1 MTTYP
6 STTDLYFQNKIAGKK
21 EFDYK
26 YDSSEKTCEHNFFT
40 LAPHQEFVKRFI
52 SYNSYYNGLLL
63 YHGLGS
69 GKTCSAIGI
78 TEETRKYIKYHKNF
92 KPIIIVASSNVQSNF
107 KLQLF
112 DKHKLEKVKNQWVI
126 HGCLGS
132 SLLEEIGL
140 SHVNELDK
148 SQIIK
153 KIHKLIK
160 KYYVFMGYI
169 EFSNLID
176 THNKEALKREFQ
188 DRMIVIDEIHNIRT
202 TKEGNEQNDMQ
213 KVARHLEYLVTH
225 VKYMKLIF
233 LTGTPMF
240 NGHEEIVFMLNI
252 LNLNDKNNK
261 INKSDLFK
269 KNGEFR
275 ADGKEKLIA
284 MANGYIS
291 YVRGENPYTFPHLI
305 QPKLFEPN
313 RSLLTIPYP
322 NKMYNGMDLTDK
334 IEHLDLYLSEV
345 EGAQKDAY
353 IEKIATLVQ
362 KKYKGQS
369 ASIDGLNYSE
379 ILIPLQ
385 CLNIYYGESDE
396 QSGIEVIPMNYKLS
410 GSPKVY
416 HSFEYKDPEHKLF
429 QKDNLAHYSIKM
441 KSILDK
447 LEKADGIILI
457 YSQWIY
463 YGVLPMA
470 LCLEEL
476 GYKRFGS
483 KTQNLIQNKK
493 GKYSYSIICGNK
505 ELSPDIDE
513 DIEALTNHNTNGERV
528 KVVIV
533 SQTGTEGIDLKNV
546 RQVHILE
553 PWYNMN
559 RIEQV
564 IGRARR
570 NCSHKELPD
579 THKNVQVFLHS
590 CRLDEDIEPLDM
602 YLYRLCERK
611 NTIIGKVSRILKE
624 ISVDCLLNESQK
636 DFAKVDGSVALITSE
651 GDEIMYEI
659 KDKPY
664 TNICDYQ
671 ETCEYRCQCDQKDTI
686 MDNSTYSY
694 THIMNDQ
701 MPQQLKL
708 YFKDRYVYTYDTL
721 KYEMLNLYPFMKDE
735 EFEYAIEKLMSEDVY
750 DKYEERGKIIK
761 IHDLLLFQPYI
772 SDYDYISTEERM
784 NPLLYEN
791 TFDME
796 EIHIT
801 PTDPLKEF
809 KERVDQD
816 LAKIRATAT
825 YKKIKKDETNIF
837 LSRFKDERFLK
848 DLLIEK
854 HFESLPVSDQLFVL
868 NESNQEIRKVL
879 YDTFV
884 VQDKIPLLDETS
896 LQRTSQYYAL
906 KKDKWEE
913 TDPLSPKEKPNV
925 SNIYG
930 FVKLTGQNK
939 RIQKISFDY
948 KPKQKGTRKVPGE
961 EINTLL
967 KRLTNDPS
975 FYMKEN
981 KGVLELCLELWLRH
995 LEKTNPETKYF
1006 YYKYEKIGA

>member
-1 MTTYP
+1 
-6 STTDLYFQNKIAGKK
+6 
-21 EFDYK
+21 
-26 YDSSEKTCEHNFFT
+26 
-40 LAPHQEFVKRFI
+40 
-52 SYNSYYNGLLL
+52 
-63 YHGLGS
+63 
-69 GKTCSAIGI
+69 
-78 TEETRKYIKYHKNF
+78 
-92 KPIIIVASSNVQSNF
+92 
-107 KLQLF
+107 
-112 DKHKLEKVKNQWVI
+112 
-126 HGCLGS
+126 
-132 SLLEEIGL
+132 
-140 SHVNELDK
+140 
-148 SQIIK
+148 
-153 KIHKLIK
+153 
-160 KYYVFMGYI
+160 
-169 EFSNLID
+169 
-176 THNKEALKREFQ
+176 
-188 DRMIVIDEIHNIRT
+188 
-202 TKEGNEQNDMQ
+202 
-213 KVARHLEYLVTH
+213 
-225 VKYMKLIF
+225 
-233 LTGTPMF
+233 
-240 NGHEEIVFMLNI
+240 
-252 LNLNDKNNK
+252 
-261 INKSDLFK
+261 
-269 KNGEFR
+269 
-275 ADGKEKLIA
+275 
-284 MANGYIS
+284 
-291 YVRGENPYTFPHLI
+291 
-305 QPKLFEPN
+305 
-313 RSLLTIPYP
+313 
-322 NKMYNGMDLTDK
+322 
-334 IEHLDLYLSEV
+334 
-345 EGAQKDAY
+345 
-353 IEKIATLVQ
+353 
-362 KKYKGQS
+362 
-369 ASIDGLNYSE
+369 
-379 ILIPLQ
+379 
-385 CLNIYYGESDE
+385 
-396 QSGIEVIPMNYKLS
+396 
-410 GSPKVY
+410 
-416 HSFEYKDPEHKLF
+416 
-429 QKDNLAHYSIKM
+429 
-441 KSILDK
+441 
-447 LEKADGIILI
+447 
-457 YSQWIY
+457 
-463 YGVLPMA
+463 
-470 LCLEEL
+470 
-476 GYKRFGS
+476 
-483 KTQNLIQNKK
+483 
-493 GKYSYSIICGNK
+493 
-505 ELSPDIDE
+505 LSPDIDE

-809 KERVDQD
+809 KERIDQD

-837 LSRFKDERFLK
+837 
-848 DLLIEK
+848 
-854 HFESLPVSDQLFVL
+854 
-868 NESNQEIRKVL
+868 
-879 YDTFV
+879 
-884 VQDKIPLLDETS
+884 
-896 LQRTSQYYAL
+896 
-906 KKDKWEE
+906 
-913 TDPLSPKEKPNV
+913 
-925 SNIYG
+925 
-930 FVKLTGQNK
+930 
-939 RIQKISFDY
+939 
-948 KPKQKGTRKVPGE
+948 
-961 EINTLL
+961 
-967 KRLTNDPS
+967 
-975 FYMKEN
+975 
-981 KGVLELCLELWLRH
+981 
-995 LEKTNPETKYF
+995 
-1006 YYKYEKIGA
+1006 